1 MLVVPMDYGNPIE
14 LGAQILLHRPDKI
27 AREGF
32 EVRHFH
38 GVVGRDNETEM
49 VPVVFAPLC
58 ERLRIG
64 IIGAGAK
71 QPRLLSVPGDAL
83 AAQIVQVSPERRVA
97 SAMAAHARLDD
108 SAARAGRAE
117 PVRLN
122 RGTLDAAEPRAGAG
136 PRVGSR
142 AGR

>member
-1 MLVVPMDYGNPIE
+1 MRISDWSSAVWSSDLE
-14 LGAQILLHRPDKI
+14 LGAQILLHLPDKI
-27 AREGF
+27 AREGL
-32 EVRHFH
+32 EVRQFH

-49 VPVVFAPLC
+49 VPVVFTPLC

-97 SAMAAHARLDD
+97 SALADHARLDA
-108 SAARAGRAE
+108 SAAREGREEPVSTTQHGRASSGE
-117 PVRLN
+117 
-122 RGTLDAAEPRAGAG
+122 RGWED
-136 PRVGSR
+136 V
-142 AGR
+142 

>member
-1 MLVVPMDYGNPIE
+1 
-14 LGAQILLHRPDKI
+14 
-27 AREGF
+27 
-32 EVRHFH
+32 
-38 GVVGRDNETEM
+38 M

-97 SAMAAHARLDD
+97 SAMADHARLDD
-108 SAARAGRAE
+108 SAARAGRDE

-122 RGTLDAAEPRAGAG
+122 RGTLAAAEPRAVAG
-136 PRVGSR
+136 NDRAVAGDRPEIGRASCRERVWQ
-142 AGR
+142 